1 MKGLDKQKY
10 LRERE
15 RAKKC
20 FEELIQDGFTS
31 EDIVFA
37 INWTIKNAK
46 EKPYD
51 FALIKDTI
59 GQAMA
64 AKKEIEAEE
73 QKSLE
78 RERNIA
84 RRLEE
89 EKNLVEARE
98 RTTTYKESLSPKQ
111 RSELCERALDEIK
124 KSGTIRPELIGQPL
138 IEAKENEI
146 LRKELSANE

>member
-1 MKGLDKQKY
+1 MDKKRYQNEK
-10 LRERE
+10 E
-15 RAKKC
+15 RAERNIK
-20 FEELIQDGFTS
+20 ELTEDGFS
-31 EDIVFA
+31 QEDIVFA

-64 AKKEIEAEE
+64 TKKEVEAEE

-78 RERNIA
+78 KEQNRII
-84 RRLEE
+84 RLEE
-89 EKNLVEARE
+89 EKKLVEERE
-98 RTTTYKESLSPKQ
+98 RIVNYKESLSPEQ
-111 RSELCERALDEIK
+111 RSELRERALDEIK
-124 KSGTIRPELIGQPL
+124 KSGTIRQELIGQPL

-146 LRKELSANE
+146 LKLELSKQI